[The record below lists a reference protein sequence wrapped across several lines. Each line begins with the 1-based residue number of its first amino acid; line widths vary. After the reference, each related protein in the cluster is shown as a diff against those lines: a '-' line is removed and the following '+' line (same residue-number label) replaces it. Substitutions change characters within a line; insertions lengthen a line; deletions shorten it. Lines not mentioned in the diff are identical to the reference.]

1 MNKIRAWA
9 RENVIIVLLLATAAV
24 LVLCWISDQFI
35 AFTTSPKFQVA
46 ERAFLGSSGW
56 FGIHV
61 MQWLGINPVQT
72 GSLAEVLVQLTPA
85 LAAMAWGLYT
95 MLEAKIIARAGQI
108 LADKQ
113 AGTVVIAPTA
123 EPKLQAV
130 ADDPNAPGVNKETP

>member
-1 MNKIRAWA
+1 MTK
-9 RENVIIVLLLATAAV
+9 
-24 LVLCWISDQFI
+24 DDFI
-35 AFTTSPKFQVA
+35 AFVTSPKAQVA
-46 ERAFLGSSGW
+46 ERAFLGSTGW
-56 FGIHV
+56 GGIHL

-72 GSLAEVLVQLTPA
+72 GSLTEVIVQLTPV
-85 LAAMAWGLYT
+85 LAAMAWGLYA

-113 AGTVVIAPTA
+113 AGTVMIAPTA